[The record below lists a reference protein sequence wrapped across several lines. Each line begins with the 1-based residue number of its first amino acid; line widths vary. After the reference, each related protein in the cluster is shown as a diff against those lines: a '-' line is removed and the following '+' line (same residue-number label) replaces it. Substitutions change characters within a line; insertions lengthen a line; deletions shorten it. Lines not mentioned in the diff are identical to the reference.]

1 MPVKFFPNNPIEALE
16 KIILHENGK
25 PLEGEINVYRK
36 FFNELKDSLE
46 EYFIWHN
53 LKFATHSETRN
64 PYKKSESQL
73 DFLLVCGKGICVIE
87 VKGGHVEFHNSE
99 FSHRHAGKLE
109 LMKQNPLKQVEGYK
123 FTLKEKVLQKY
134 SKKLFI
140 DICVFPF
147 TNIDFSRQPNLFG
160 EIIYSNIQCD
170 RGTLGLGKLGYSFYR
185 WC

>member
-1 MPVKFFPNNPIEALE
+1 VNHRWI
-16 KIILHENGK
+16 
-25 PLEGEINVYRK
+25 
-36 FFNELKDSLE
+36 S
-46 EYFIWHN
+46 
-53 LKFATHSETRN
+53 
-64 PYKKSESQL
+64 
-73 DFLLVCGKGICVIE
+73 LLVCAKGICIIE

-147 TNIDFSRQPNLFG
+147 TNIDFSSNLTYL
-160 EIIYSNIQCD
+160 EQIIYSNIQCD
-170 RGTLGLGKLGYSFYR
+170 RGTIFNSIYYK
-185 WC
+185 

>member
-36 FFNELKDSLE
+36 LFNELKDSSE
-46 EYFIWHN
+46 EYFIWHD

-64 PYKKSESQL
+64 PYKKSESQM
-73 DFLLVCGKGICVIE
+73 DFLLVCAKGICIIE
-87 VKGGHVEFHNSE
+87 VKGGYVEFHNGE

-134 SKKLFI
+134 SKKLFY
-140 DICVFPF
+140 F
-147 TNIDFSRQPNLFG
+147 TL
-160 EIIYSNIQCD
+160 
-170 RGTLGLGKLGYSFYR
+170 
-185 WC
+185 